1 MFCSKIVSSQVR
13 VFPEASI
20 EELCESVSFRVFKN
34 EPVSFQLAFK
44 LTNKYDYMPISVG
57 VYVDG
62 EMKLPVSA
70 YKVAYVPITR
80 TSFNFS
86 EVASEERGVG
96 LYPDMLLPRPSMPVI
111 VANTSGNIIYREK
124 DVDDQL
130 SALGDSAESV
140 WFTVNEDGVSLEQG
154 EYTLCVRVTSLLDG
168 KLIEEKRVKLEINGL
183 ELPKNEL
190 IYTNWFYCDCLADIY
205 GVELYSERFFEIF
218 SDQVKNA
225 ARHSMNTLLLP
236 AFTPPLDTPVGDERK
251 NTALVGVKRENGRYS
266 FDFTL
271 LERYVKLAL
280 DAGIEYFEHI
290 PMYTQW
296 GAGHA
301 PSIYAYENGELKR
314 IFGWET
320 DSSGEEYKA
329 FLKSY
334 IDALKC
340 ELERLGIGD
349 KIIYHVSD
357 EPNADTLE
365 SFGAVADYFYSL
377 IGDAKCIDALSEI
390 EYYKRGLV
398 RTPVVSLDKAEDFMA
413 EDAPMLLYYTC
424 GYYAGGY
431 LDKCSNRLIT
441 SKPYRTRIIGT
452 QLYRYGALGFLHWG
466 YNYYYDRMSVGL
478 FDPALDPCGYKQM
491 PGCSY
496 LVYPARGGRACPSMR
511 EKYMCEAMTD
521 HRKLTLLCKL
531 TSRESVCKLCDS
543 YFGERVTVTTIP
555 SSASEMTDFAEL
567 LYDEILRA
575 AK

>member
-1 MFCSKIVSSQVR
+1 M
-13 VFPEASI
+13 
-20 EELCESVSFRVFKN
+20 
-34 EPVSFQLAFK
+34 
-44 LTNKYDYMPISVG
+44 
-57 VYVDG
+57 
-62 EMKLPVSA
+62 
-70 YKVAYVPITR
+70 
-80 TSFNFS
+80 
-86 EVASEERGVG
+86 
-96 LYPDMLLPRPSMPVI
+96 
-111 VANTSGNIIYREK
+111 
-124 DVDDQL
+124 
-130 SALGDSAESV
+130 
-140 WFTVNEDGVSLEQG
+140 
-154 EYTLCVRVTSLLDG
+154 RVTSLIDG
-168 KLIEEKRVKLEINGL
+168 MLIEEKRVSLEIDEL
-183 ELPKNEL
+183 ELPKSEL
-190 IYTNWFYCDCLADIY
+190 IYTNWFYADCLADIY
-205 GVELYSERFFEIF
+205 GVELYGERFFELF
-218 SDQVKNA
+218 SNHIRNA

-266 FDFTL
+266 FDFSL

-329 FLKSY
+329 FLKAY

-340 ELERLGIGD
+340 ELERLGLED

-377 IGDAKCIDALSEI
+377 IGDAKCIDALSEV

-398 RTPVVSLDKAEDFMA
+398 RTPVVSLDKAEEFSA
-413 EDAPMLLYYTC
+413 EGAPMLLYYTC

-496 LVYPARGGRACPSMR
+496 LVYPARDGRACPSLR
-511 EKYMCEAMTD
+511 EKYMSEAMTD
-521 HRKLTLLCKL
+521 HRKLTLLGNL
-531 TSRESVCKLCDS
+531 TSRDSVCKLCDD

-555 SSASEMTDFAEL
+555 SSVCEMTDFAEL
-567 LYDEILRA
+567 LHDEILRA